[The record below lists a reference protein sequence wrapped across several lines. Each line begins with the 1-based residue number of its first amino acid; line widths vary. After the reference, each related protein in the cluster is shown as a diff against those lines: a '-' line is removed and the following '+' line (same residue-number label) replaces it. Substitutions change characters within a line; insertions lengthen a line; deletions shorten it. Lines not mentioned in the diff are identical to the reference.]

1 MDILKFQEL
10 KTNKRTRKTLVHIS
24 KENDWLKIGANFT
37 VLGLSRKI
45 IEFANTHSITH
56 PDEKLIEI
64 IETVKTEII
73 NSTEL
78 GKSNDVDR
86 NIITGNDMI

>member
-1 MDILKFQEL
+1 MDISKFQEL
-10 KTNKRTRKTLVHIS
+10 KTNRGTRKSLVHIS
-24 KENDWLKIGANFT
+24 KDNDWLKTGANFT

-56 PDEKLIEI
+56 PDEKLIEV

-73 NSTEL
+73 NATEL

-86 NIITGNDMI
+86 MIITGNDMV